1 MAKQGKKTLAF
12 GVFDGIHAGHI
23 YYLKKAKALS
33 GFLIVAVARDA
44 PLWKIEKSHH
54 LSQEERVDAVESLGI
69 ADKVILGGKEDSLE
83 LVMKLKPDKIALTKY
98 SPIRASFLSK
108 YLKKA
113 GLECKVVEIPPYKPK
128 IYDSFFPRAQGKKA
142 VQK

>member
-1 MAKQGKKTLAF
+1 MAKTKKKTLAF

-44 PLWKIEKSHH
+44 PLWKIEKSHN
-54 LSQEERVDAVESLGI
+54 LSQEERVDVVESLGI
-69 ADKVILGGKEDSLE
+69 VDKVVLGGKDDSLE
-83 LVMKLKPDKIALTKY
+83 LVTKLKPDYIALTKY

-113 GLECKVVEIPPYKPK
+113 GLECRVVEIPPYKPK
-128 IYDSFFPRAQGKKA
+128 IYDSFFPRVRGREDS
-142 VQK
+142 QK

>member
-1 MAKQGKKTLAF
+1 MARKKTIAF

-23 YYLKKAKALS
+23 HYLKRAKAVS
-33 GFLIVAVARDA
+33 GLLIVAVARDA

-54 LSQEERVDAVESLGI
+54 LSQEERADAVESLGI

-83 LVMKLKPDKIALTKY
+83 LVMKLKPDYIAITKY

-113 GLECKVVEIPPYKPK
+113 GLDCRVVEIPPYKPK
-128 IYDSFFPRAQGKKA
+128 VYDSFFPRVRGRREES
-142 VQK
+142 QK